1 MLPYPDKGCNKKKL
15 TTLKIKKSKEG
26 RGMETKIALIFVILL
41 ILGAVGINKIIQD
54 SNANTT
60 QNNQVDTGINQV
72 NTQINQQ
79 NTPNSPSAYDQ
90 NNNTSSGGN
99 SGKIDSSGSTS
110 SSGSKY
116 EYK

>member
-1 MLPYPDKGCNKKKL
+1 
-15 TTLKIKKSKEG
+15 
-26 RGMETKIALIFVILL
+26 METKIALIFVILL

-79 NTPNSPSAYDQ
+79 NTPYSPSTYDP
-90 NNNTSSGGN
+90 NNNTSSGGSS

>member
-1 MLPYPDKGCNKKKL
+1 MGK
-15 TTLKIKKSKEG
+15 
-26 RGMETKIALIFVILL
+26 KIALMFVILL
-41 ILGAVGINKIIQD
+41 ILGAVGVNKIFQD

-60 QNNQVDTGINQV
+60 QNNQVSTGISQG

-79 NTPNSPSAYDQ
+79 NTPNSPSSTNP
-90 NNNTSSGGN
+90 NNSTSSGGSS
-99 SGKIDSSGSTS
+99 SGKIDSSDNSSGSTS